1 MSEKYDYLIVGA
13 GLAGCVMAER
23 LASQADKK
31 VLIID
36 KRPHI
41 GGNCYDRIDEA
52 GVLIHQ
58 YGPHYFRTD
67 DQEVFDY
74 LSNFTEWHYHDYKV
88 KVKIKDKLYTFP
100 INLNTLREFYGR
112 EFTEE
117 EAKAFL
123 EEVRDKSIANPRNA
137 EEQVVSQIGWEL
149 YEAFFKGYTEKQW
162 GMKATEL
169 DASVTARI
177 PIRTNT
183 DNRYVLARIQA
194 MPKDGYT
201 KMFDRMIKDPRIYVK
216 FNTNYS
222 EQHRESAMT
231 IIWTGCIDE
240 YFKYRFGKL
249 MYRSLDFKFKSFYGN
264 DYKQELEQ
272 INYCDKAIAFTR
284 TVEIKHVTGQQ
295 NPNTTISTE
304 YPKAFG
310 EPYYPVLNKRN
321 IDLYNRY
328 LMESLNETSVYF
340 IGRLAQYKYLN
351 MDEVVKS
358 ALSLYKEIANN

>member
-1 MSEKYDYLIVGA
+1 MSEKYDYLVVGA

-23 LASQADKK
+23 LASQSDKK

-41 GGNCYDRIDEA
+41 GGNCYDRIDDA

-67 DQEVFDY
+67 SQEVFDY
-74 LSNFTEWHYHDYKV
+74 LSNFTEWYYHDYKV
-88 KVKIKDKLYTFP
+88 KVKIRDKLYTFP

-123 EEVRDKSIANPRNA
+123 EEIRDKSIIHPRNA

-183 DNRYVLARIQA
+183 DDRYVLGRIQA

-201 KMFDRMIKDPRIYVK
+201 KMFERMIARSNISVSLNTP
-216 FNTNYS
+216 FN
-222 EQHRESAMT
+222 ESSKALADK
-231 IIWTGCIDE
+231 IIWTGRIDE
-240 YFKYRFGKL
+240 FFEYKFGKL
-249 MYRSLDFKFKSFYGN
+249 VYRSLDFNFKSFF
-264 DYKQELEQ
+264 DIEYKQECEQ
-272 INYCDKAIAFTR
+272 INYCDKTILFTR
-284 TVEIKHVTGQQ
+284 TVEVKHATGQKG
-295 NPNTTISTE
+295 PNTTISTE
-304 YPKAFG
+304 YPQPNG
-310 EPYYPVLNKRN
+310 EPFYPVICKENLD
-321 IDLYNRY
+321 IYTRY
-328 LMESLNETSVYF
+328 LIESSYEPCVYF

-351 MDEVVKS
+351 MDEVIKS
-358 ALSLYKEIANN
+358 ALSLYLKIKDR